1 MAKSTSL
8 TAFALIVNGVG
19 GHLFGNWGEGLGEGL
34 AKSTSLTAF
43 TLTVNSADGL
53 LFGDWGKGLGEGLAK
68 STSLTA
74 FTLTVNSVDGDLFGN
89 WGEGLGEGLAK
100 STSLTAFALIVNGVD
115 RHLAGDWGKGLGE
128 GLVGGWVEAL
138 RRSLRNRKFLL
149 SDNVR
154 IADSSSLD
162 GCFSSFDLNRSVRGS
177 PPSRSFNPREKAK
190 IKSIP
195 DVTGSSEE
203 ATDCILI

>member
-8 TAFALIVNGVG
+8 TAFALIVNGVD
-19 GHLFGNWGEGLGEGL
+19 GHL
-34 AKSTSLTAF
+34 A
-43 TLTVNSADGL
+43 
-53 LFGDWGKGLGEGLAK
+53 GDWGKGLGEGLAE

-74 FTLTVNSVDGDLFGN
+74 FTLTVNSVDGHLYEDWGKE
-89 WGEGLGEGLAK
+89 GEGLGK
-100 STSLTAFALIVNGVD
+100 SKSLSAFTQTVNSVD
-115 RHLAGDWGKGLGE
+115 RHLYVDWGKGLGE

-138 RRSLRNRKFLL
+138 RRSLRNSKFLL

-203 ATDCILI
+203 ATDCILIL

>member
-1 MAKSTSL
+1 MDYC
-8 TAFALIVNGVG
+8 LI
-19 GHLFGNWGEGLGEGL
+19 
-34 AKSTSLTAF
+34 
-43 TLTVNSADGL
+43 
-53 LFGDWGKGLGEGLAK
+53 
-68 STSLTA
+68 
-74 FTLTVNSVDGDLFGN
+74 
-89 WGEGLGEGLAK
+89 
-100 STSLTAFALIVNGVD
+100 
-115 RHLAGDWGKGLGE
+115 
-128 GLVGGWVEAL
+128 GGWVEAL
-138 RRSLRNRKFLL
+138 RRSLRNSKFLL

-203 ATDCILI
+203 ATDCILILWHHRNINLQCTGSKMPYWSAGTIKKNFAHNVLNSNSPVWWKDLLCCQAPLQFFFFTSCLKNFYWKVRFLKLSCWKYTFMAMFIINCVFLLLQPYLTIFKDALLRLF

>member
-1 MAKSTSL
+1 M
-8 TAFALIVNGVG
+8 
-19 GHLFGNWGEGLGEGL
+19 

-43 TLTVNSADGL
+43 TLIVNGVDGHL
-53 LFGDWGKGLGEGLAK
+53 GGDWGKGLGEGLAE

-74 FTLTVNSVDGDLFGN
+74 FTLTVNSVDGHLYED
-89 WGEGLGEGLAK
+89 WGKEGECLGK
-100 STSLTAFALIVNGVD
+100 SKSLSAFTQTVNSVD
-115 RHLAGDWGKGLGE
+115 RHLYVDWGKGLGE
-128 GLVGGWVEAL
+128 GLAKSKSITVFTLINIMDYCLIGGWVEAL
-138 RRSLRNRKFLL
+138 RRSLRNSKFLL

-203 ATDCILI
+203 ATDCILIL